1 MSDKEKDR
9 EHRSAAEEKVKVDG
23 KLRRDADESHD
34 ADDSGKKK
42 KKKGDT
48 LVYMTEEEI
57 KAQKLREIEL
67 MRKAAAARPPKSKRA
82 VKRENFLYHYKFH
95 LIAGIIGVVLI
106 VFFVRDV
113 FFQTKAD
120 MTVVLVS
127 GGYMMPE
134 SVEALQAELE
144 KYAGDI
150 NGDGKV
156 LVSIDSITLP
166 AFSDEEETG
175 EGEQSEGELMT
186 DMASSDPQA
195 DYASAMKL
203 MAVLASNT
211 DPIYVMDQAGYDYIM
226 RSNGEDDAY
235 QPGDIFVVLEPDLPG
250 AQSEALPIPGTDIET
265 GDYSFQF
272 EDMSIYVRNYNGKK
286 EKEQQYFDDGLAM
299 VERVAA
305 GTVPE
310 GNGEQ

>member
-1 MSDKEKDR
+1 MNNKEKDR
-9 EHRSAAEEKVKVDG
+9 EHRSAAAEKVKVDG
-23 KLRRDADESHD
+23 KLRMDSDESHD

-57 KAQKLREIEL
+57 KAEKLREIEL
-67 MRKAAAARPPKSKRA
+67 MRKAEAARPPKGKRA

-95 LIAGIIGVVLI
+95 LIAGIVGVVLI
-106 VFFVRDV
+106 AFFVRDV

-120 MTVVLVS
+120 MTVVLAS
-127 GGYMMPE
+127 GGYMLPE

-156 LVSIDSITLP
+156 VVSIDSITIP
-166 AFSDEEETG
+166 AFSSDEEDTG
-175 EGEQSEGELMT
+175 EGEQSEEGLMT
-186 DMASSDPQA
+186 DMASGDPQS
-195 DYASAMKL
+195 DYASAMKF

-226 RSNGEDDAY
+226 RSNGEEEY
-235 QPGDIFVVLEPDLPG
+235 RPGDIFVVLEPALPG
-250 AQSEALPIPGTDIET
+250 ARSEALPISGTDIET
-265 GDYSFQF
+265 GDYAFQF
-272 EDMSIYVRNYNGKK
+272 EELSLYVRNYNGKK
-286 EKEQQYFDDGLAM
+286 EQEQQYFAEGLAL
-299 VERVAA
+299 VERIAT

-310 GNGEQ
+310 GNGAQ